1 MADHIA
7 SNDTVAGIPKPIKQ
21 LEATIQ
27 RIRSSRF
34 VSTDDDY
41 RRLSLARY
49 KAMVLLDID
58 ATRLGQSLLTFAGT
72 ICTDDDLAQIFND
85 VFSPKSS
92 GTILKRCNAMWRFS
106 VWLQNRQMGSP
117 FNQGEDVIYEYICNL
132 RSSDAGATT
141 PSQFVEALRFS
152 NALLGFCKLTVD
164 DMLSPRVLG
173 AAHSSF
179 LTKRVRKPAE
189 VLTANEVRQLE
200 DICMQSEI
208 LHHKVIAGHFL
219 FCLMTAARWH
229 DSMYVV
235 SLDLSRAG
243 HLMLLEAAT
252 SKHKSSRSKEQ
263 QRELLPF
270 TALGQTLDEDSW
282 AEAWLLAREQAVCL
296 EWNHFLCSWSE
307 QRNTWVD
314 ARMSTAEASCWLREF
329 MEPTEGVERSSV
341 LTAHGL
347 KATMLSWAAKSL
359 MFSLGTSGFGTSREQ
374 TV

>member
-1 MADHIA
+1 
-7 SNDTVAGIPKPIKQ
+7 
-21 LEATIQ
+21 
-27 RIRSSRF
+27 
-34 VSTDDDY
+34 
-41 RRLSLARY
+41 
-49 KAMVLLDID
+49 
-58 ATRLGQSLLTFAGT
+58 
-72 ICTDDDLAQIFND
+72 
-85 VFSPKSS
+85 
-92 GTILKRCNAMWRFS
+92 
-106 VWLQNRQMGSP
+106 MGSP

-282 AEAWLLAREQAVCL
+282 AEAWLLAREQAGCL
-296 EWNHFLCSWSE
+296 GWNHFLCSWSE

-329 MEPTEGVERSSV
+329 REPTEGVERSSV

-359 MFSLGTSGFGTSREQ
+359 MFSPEEQVALGHHVSKQYKSALIYSRDNQIGLCRKVHDMLEKIKDGSFEPDKSRVHRLLQ
-374 TV
+374 LTAERAREMDAEDDSDSSSESTN